1 MTFEDLYSMVQDS
14 EKVELRLSKLQII
27 KYVAGYYNIMSI
39 LKCSTFI
46 TSDIS
51 YYKPFKISCVA
62 CSTEIKI

>member
-1 MTFEDLYSMVQDS
+1 MAVADLYSMLQDS

-39 LKCSTFI
+39 SKCSTFT

-51 YYKPFKISCVA
+51 FHITNLLKYCV
-62 CSTEIKI
+62 